1 MSFVNWNK
9 KENTWKNELCKLE
22 EKGKY
27 VEE

>member
-9 KENTWKNELCKLE
+9 KENTWKNEVVKLE
-22 EKGKY
+22 EIEEK